1 MDKAE
6 RSRLIARYREGPD
19 VLATAL
25 AEVGEDALD
34 ATPPDGG
41 WTPRQVVHHVAD
53 SEMTSA
59 IRLRRLLAEEQP
71 VIQGYDEEEF
81 ARRLFYD
88 TRPVEPSLAAV
99 RAARASTASILDQLA
114 DSDWIRAGTH
124 SELGPY
130 SMEGWLRIYAE
141 HCHDHAE
148 QIRRARPR
156 TRL

>member
-1 MDKAE
+1 M
-6 RSRLIARYREGPD
+6 
-19 VLATAL
+19 
-25 AEVGEDALD
+25 
-34 ATPPDGG
+34 
-41 WTPRQVVHHVAD
+41 
-53 SEMTSA
+53 
-59 IRLRRLLAEEQP
+59 
-71 VIQGYDEEEF
+71 IQGYDQEEF

-114 DSDWIRAGTH
+114 DAAWDRAGTH

-148 QIRRARPR
+148 QIRSARPHAR
-156 TRL
+156 Q